1 MGLGKHEQ
9 WKAPSAWNR
18 GIASAIIF
26 GFFAFPVSAP
36 AQQAGQP
43 GVDIRQLERRFD
55 AQESSQR
62 TDSQRGV
69 TLPRLDRSDASADR
83 TPVVVLRKISLTGA
97 HAIPSAQLA
106 ESWKPFVGKR
116 ISQADLVTISTG
128 IGEIYRAAGFHLSRA
143 IVPPQDIA
151 SGIIRVQVIEGGISE
166 VQLKG
171 DGAEQFG
178 IRALLGPVMAERPS
192 RLATLERQLMLIN
205 ATPGVR
211 ITDTQLE
218 EIGTASG
225 RFRLVVTIKTWHVYA
240 FLGFD
245 NLGSQSVGPWQSYAT
260 AAYNSIVTPGDSLA
274 FNLSTTPGDP
284 RQLRFARLSYDTPIG
299 IDGLRIGASGLY
311 SEVWPGDWRRLD
323 SDNTKTEAFEIR
335 ASIAPLQSQKQALT
349 LTLAAGFSNV
359 SERDLFGLIYHDA
372 IRTIGLTG
380 DYRLEDA
387 LGGTN
392 YLTLN
397 WRQGLD
403 VFEASERND
412 PWSSVWGTSPNF
424 SALNFWFTRYQTLN
438 DDWSVKLASAG
449 QLSSGPM
456 YLSQQFYLGGVN
468 FGRGYGSAEIGGD
481 NGIAGSV
488 ELRFDQKLNYQYLTG
503 LQLYSFVDTGLVWW
517 DGVRPS
523 DGTSLISAGG
533 GVRLQLGGD
542 LRADFGVA
550 VPIGYRAPDN
560 LARHPRFLFTL
571 SSALRL
577 CAGRSAASRTR

>member
-1 MGLGKHEQ
+1 MGLGKHKQGESY
-9 WKAPSAWNR
+9 SAWNR
-18 GIASAIIF
+18 GIASAIIS

-36 AQQAGQP
+36 AQQPGQP
-43 GVDIRQLERRFD
+43 GIDIRQLERRFD

-62 TDSQRGV
+62 TDSQGGV
-69 TLPRLDRSDASADR
+69 TLPRLDRSEASADR
-83 TPVVVLRKISLTGA
+83 TPVVVLREISLTGA

-106 ESWKPFVGKR
+106 KSWKSFVGRR
-116 ISQADLVTISTG
+116 ISQADLVTIATG

-151 SGIIRVQVIEGGISE
+151 SGIIRIQVIEGGISE
-166 VQLKG
+166 VELKG
-171 DGAEQFG
+171 DGVEQFG
-178 IRALLGPVMAERPS
+178 VRALLGPVMVERPS

-211 ITDTQLE
+211 IADTQLE

-225 RFRLVVTIKTWHVYA
+225 RFRLVVSVKTWHVYA

-260 AAYNSIVTPGDSLA
+260 AAYNSIVTPGDTLA
-274 FNLSTTPGDP
+274 LNLSTTPGDP
-284 RQLRFARLSYDTPIG
+284 RQLRFARLSYDTRIG
-299 IDGLRIGASGLY
+299 IDGLKIGASGLY

-349 LTLAAGFSNV
+349 LTLAAGFSNA

-392 YLTLN
+392 YLAIN

-403 VFEASERND
+403 FFGASEKND
-412 PWSSVWGTSPNF
+412 PWTSVWDTSPNF

-438 DDWSVKLASAG
+438 DAWSVKLASAG

-456 YLSQQFYLGGVN
+456 YLSQQFYLGGLN
-468 FGRGYGSAEIGGD
+468 FGRGYGSAELSGD
-481 NGIAGSV
+481 NGIAGSLEV
-488 ELRFDQKLNYQYLTG
+488 RFDQKLNYKYLTG
-503 LQLYSFVDTGLVWW
+503 FQLYSFVDSGLVWW
-517 DGVRPS
+517 DGLRPS
-523 DGTSLISAGG
+523 DGAALISAGG
-533 GVRLQLGGD
+533 GLRLFLGND
-542 LRADFGVA
+542 LRADLGIA
-550 VPIGYRAPDN
+550 VPLGYRAPDN
-560 LARHPRFLFTL
+560 WARHPRFLFTL
-571 SSALRL
+571 STAFRL
-577 CAGRSAASRTR
+577 CPEGAASCL